1 MMSPFT
7 RSHNLIYKNT
17 FNSLAVKKPFI
28 ANYSTDLSII
38 LSNMTEASSFLCYE
52 YRHGQAENTLYLY
65 DTPRHVHIEE
75 MLEGRFLQE
84 KLSWEEWLSGLTALS
99 SEPITCLH
107 FGVLDQKMYW
117 QHTLDQQSWDDFCDT
132 LQQSFPGLQEIKA
145 DVANV
150 FTDDQWATL
159 IRHLP
164 HLTKLQLEE
173 LGQMDLPRTFEE
185 IGQSL
190 VHLEVL
196 LLAKSR
202 GGSNNNNNN
211 NTTTSSSTR
220 WKRHDPCLSP
230 KSFQRL
236 ARSMHRLSKLR
247 SLVLWDLT
255 TEHAQQCWSPVLTA
269 IRSNPRLEYVRVNGG
284 WELERKGSAHR
295 TNPNN
300 TVIWSVYD
308 NHHQQHHHHC
318 QHHHYHHSNYRMAMG
333 ETSANGAVWEV
344 LRSRQ
349 PQPQQ
354 MHPTT
359 LEEPTTKPF
368 FFDKE
373 ILAALQYG
381 PRLHQAR
388 RQYLPFLLTSSS
400 STALPLSSY
409 HSSHTPYTRTPT
421 GGKQDDASLE
431 QWVQAILSVQD
442 RFDCFHYLF
451 TQMEPNVYVQPAM
464 AYDWERHPN
473 DSLK

>member
-1 MMSPFT
+1 
-7 RSHNLIYKNT
+7 
-17 FNSLAVKKPFI
+17 
-28 ANYSTDLSII
+28 
-38 LSNMTEASSFLCYE
+38 
-52 YRHGQAENTLYLY
+52 
-65 DTPRHVHIEE
+65 
-75 MLEGRFLQE
+75 
-84 KLSWEEWLSGLTALS
+84 
-99 SEPITCLH
+99 
-107 FGVLDQKMYW
+107 
-117 QHTLDQQSWDDFCDT
+117 
-132 LQQSFPGLQEIKA
+132 
-145 DVANV
+145 
-150 FTDDQWATL
+150 
-159 IRHLP
+159 
-164 HLTKLQLEE
+164 
-173 LGQMDLPRTFEE
+173 
-185 IGQSL
+185 
-190 VHLEVL
+190 
-196 LLAKSR
+196 
-202 GGSNNNNNN
+202 
-211 NTTTSSSTR
+211 
-220 WKRHDPCLSP
+220 LSP

-236 ARSMHRLSKLR
+236 ARSMHCLPKLR

-400 STALPLSSY
+400 STSPWSSN
-409 HSSHTPYTRTPT
+409 SSAPD
-421 GGKQDDASLE
+421 GKQEDPSLE